1 MSYVPTQSELL
12 KRSRSDATMA
22 RKKRYQRVVSL
33 GLLGAGVIVGLAG
46 MPIEISVGLWVFG
59 AVSWFVLKRV

>member
-1 MSYVPTQSELL
+1 MSYVPTQGELL

-22 RKKRYQRVVSL
+22 RKKRYQRTVSL
-33 GLLGAGVIVGLAG
+33 GLLCAGVIVGLAG